1 MFEIESPIPGVFYR
15 KPAPDKD
22 NFVEEGDH
30 VENGQTIGII
40 EIMKQFSE
48 VKSGASGT
56 VREFKVPNEGTVN
69 PGDVIAV
76 IDEG

>member
-1 MFEIESPIPGVFYR
+1 MFNVESPIPGVFYR

-22 NFVEEGDH
+22 NFVEIGDK
-30 VENGQTIGII
+30 VSDGQTLGII

-48 VKSGASGT
+48 VKAGASGT
-56 VREFKVPNEGTVN
+56 VTEFKIDKEGMVN

-76 IDEG
+76 IDED